1 VTAQSGFAI
10 QATDGVNSNNV
21 ASVIG
26 NTTVNN
32 SGGIIGNMDLGTG
45 MGQVNNLA
53 GATFITGQTL
63 NLGSGALVNAGRLDI
78 GGVGNVITTTLN
90 GGFVQSTGGTYVVD
104 VRFGGRSDLLT
115 ANGLANVR
123 GAIEPHVLSLLPNT
137 PATILTATGGFF
149 GVNDVTAINSPTVTY
164 GVQFAGNALQ
174 LVATQAQFVTSAL
187 SASLTPNEMVVANQL
202 QNIWNAGATPGIGPV
217 FASLANLTDPQSYAQ
232 VLDRLHPAPYL
243 AQPAIS
249 TFTGLSFVDSMMSCH
264 LPAGPYAPLTEVP
277 CDWAKLTGSIASE
290 GSSSSSFGYRDQ
302 AARLQAGRQIQIAP
316 DWFGEFAV
324 GYEAGR
330 TTVGNFATT
339 LADRYDFGAAL
350 KHQIGPWLF
359 AAALDAGYDALNT
372 TRYIG
377 FAGAQ
382 AATSASSVWRLDSR
396 FRAAYVAE
404 FGSAYV
410 KPSLDLDVIY
420 TALPGFS
427 EAGAGPL
434 GLNVASANKVAFA
447 ASPMVE
453 LGQTYFLANGPALR
467 PFLQGGATLLSNNTW
482 SLNSTFEGAPAGVA
496 PFTTLTSLPQT
507 LWKVSAGIDIF
518 GVARIPGLDLRLE
531 YQGRFGPGYNDQ
543 TGLVKLSR
551 QF

>member
-1 VTAQSGFAI
+1 
-10 QATDGVNSNNV
+10 
-21 ASVIG
+21 
-26 NTTVNN
+26 
-32 SGGIIGNMDLGTG
+32 
-45 MGQVNNLA
+45 
-53 GATFITGQTL
+53 
-63 NLGSGALVNAGRLDI
+63 
-78 GGVGNVITTTLN
+78 
-90 GGFVQSTGGTYVVD
+90 
-104 VRFGGRSDLLT
+104 
-115 ANGLANVR
+115 
-123 GAIEPHVLSLLPNT
+123 
-137 PATILTATGGFF
+137 
-149 GVNDVTAINSPTVTY
+149 VTAINSPTVTY

-174 LVATQAQFVTSAL
+174 LVATQAQFVTPAL